1 MLWPEGKVQNNNFTN
16 IGLLLKSGI
25 NAIKDCN
32 NNIQVIIHTAN
43 AGNDGAARWFYD
55 GIKSVGVHWDI
66 TGLSYY
72 CFFHGSMANM
82 EKVVADMKSRY
93 NKPVVIAETS
103 YMFEGSAPEGQ
114 HLCEGYPATPV
125 GQANNFHDV
134 QKAARNGGAIGI
146 FYWEPAWLVIKG
158 NGWDPKNINGTS
170 SGWANQAVFNS
181 SGHINTLI
189 KWQP

>member
-43 AGNDGAARWFYD
+43 AGSDGAARRFYD
-55 GIKSVGVHWDI
+55 GIKSVGVDWDI

-103 YMFEGSAPEGQ
+103 YMFVGSAPEGQ
-114 HLCEGYPATPV
+114 HLCEGYPASPV

-158 NGWDPKNINGTS
+158 NGWDPNNINGTS
-170 SGWANQAVFNS
+170 SGWANEAVFNS